1 MPEPRPQALGY
12 LLVLLGVAIFGA
24 TLPMTRLAVGDMG
37 PSFLTAGRA
46 ALAGLIA
53 LVVLAA
59 ARRPLPPRAAWW
71 RIALGGSLLAVGFSG
86 FIALAMRSVPAFHG
100 GVVLGVLPLATAI
113 AATLID
119 RERPSPAFWLCGVA
133 GAAVLTVF
141 ALRRGGG
148 HAQAADLW
156 LIGAI
161 LSTSIGYTVSAQ
173 LSRTMPGWEVISWQ
187 VVFML
192 PVSLLGAWWFWP
204 PGALDLPGR
213 DWFAF
218 LYLGVMSQYVGFFFW
233 NAGLAI
239 TGIARGGQVQLLQTL
254 ITLAIS
260 AVLLGE
266 EIDPETFVFAG
277 IIVTLVAMGRRA
289 QVARSVGPA

>member
-1 MPEPRPQALGY
+1 MPEQRRQTLGY
-12 LLVLLGVAIFGA
+12 LLAFLGVAVFGA

-37 PSFLTAGRA
+37 PGFLTTGRA
-46 ALAGLIA
+46 TLAGLIA
-53 LVVLAA
+53 LAVLAA

-71 RIALGGSLLAVGFSG
+71 RIALGAALLAAGFPGFS
-86 FIALAMRSVPAFHG
+86 ALAMQSVPAFHG

-133 GAAVLTVF
+133 GAAVLTAF

-148 HAQAADLW
+148 HVQVADLW

-173 LSRTMPGWEVISWQ
+173 LARSMPGWEVISWQ
-187 VVFML
+187 VVFLL
-192 PVSLLGAWWFWP
+192 PLSLVGAWWFWP
-204 PGALDLPGR
+204 PGAAALPGR
-213 DWFAF
+213 DWLAF

-239 TGIARGGQVQLLQTL
+239 TGIARGGQVQLLQSF
-254 ITLAIS
+254 ITLGIS
-260 AVLLGE
+260 ALLLGE
-266 EIDPETFVFAG
+266 AIEPETYVFAG
-277 IIVTLVAMGRRA
+277 IIVALVAAGRRA
-289 QVARSVGPA
+289 RVARATART